1 MTPPFPVSTL
11 SSLADN
17 DVHVWQVSLQQ
28 PVAVVTA
35 LHHLLN
41 EDEAQRAAR
50 FHFPADQ
57 RRFTVG
63 RGLLRLLLGRYLDA
77 QPTQLCFAYNAYGKP
92 QLAVV
97 GEEPALHFN
106 LSHSGEIALY
116 AFARHYHLG
125 IDVEQMRANLEWDA
139 LAQHVFSPYEQATLA
154 RLPASEQLPAFFR
167 GWTRKEA
174 FIKARGMGL
183 SLPLDQFD
191 VTLTPDEPAQ
201 LLATRDDP
209 QEVTRWTLSDLPCPA
224 GYAAALA
231 VGGHG
236 WHYTSL
242 TADDL
247 SALGLHALGL

>member
-1 MTPPFPVSTL
+1 MTSLFPVSTL
-11 SSLADN
+11 PAIADN

-28 PVAVVTA
+28 PAAVVTA
-35 LHHLLN
+35 LHRLLN
-41 EDEAQRAAR
+41 EEEAQRAAR

-57 RRFTVG
+57 RRFTIG
-63 RGLLRLLLGRYLDA
+63 RGLLRLLLGRYLEA
-77 QPTQLCFAYNAYGKP
+77 QPAQLHFAYNAYGKP

-97 GEEPALHFN
+97 GAVPPLHFN

-116 AFARHYHLG
+116 AFTRHYHLG

-139 LAQHVFSPYEQATLA
+139 LAQHVFSPHEQATLA
-154 RLPASEQLPAFFR
+154 RLPVAEQLPAFFR
-167 GWTRKEA
+167 CWTRKEA

-191 VTLTPDEPAQ
+191 VTLAPDDPAQ

-209 QEVTRWTLSDLPCPA
+209 QEATRWTLSDLPCPA

-236 WHYTSL
+236 WNCECATI
-242 TADDL
+242 DD
-247 SALGLHALGL
+247 LHALGL